1 MNRSVLIT
9 GDAAAI
15 ALIIIT
21 GFVTHDRVESGFLP
35 RAAALSI
42 PLMIVWFV
50 LASKIRLFDP
60 DIVLNPRQLWR
71 PAVAMIASAPLAI
84 VIRAAVLSAEVT
96 PIFMIVLGL
105 VSALGITAWRV
116 LFLRYSRRSEVAD
129 REPHDLPR

>member
-1 MNRSVLIT
+1 MNRSTLVL

-15 ALIIIT
+15 ALIIIV
-21 GFVTHDRVESGFLP
+21 GFITHDRAEAGYLS

-42 PLMIVWFV
+42 PLLIVWFV

-60 DIVLNPRQLWR
+60 DIALNPRQLWR
-71 PAVAMIASAPLAI
+71 PAVAMVASVPLAI
-84 VIRAAVLSAEVT
+84 VIRAAILSAEVT

-116 LFLRYSRRSEVAD
+116 LFFWISCRGASG
-129 REPHDLPR
+129 